1 MKGYAESAKLQ
12 LWKNKKRAKCVESAL
27 IDMREVL
34 EKAELGRGN
43 ATDKDSDVS
52 ELLICSY
59 SDQMMFISQRRKH
72 KNM

>member
-1 MKGYAESAKLQ
+1 M
-12 LWKNKKRAKCVESAL
+12 ESAL

-43 ATDKDSDVS
+43 PTDKDSDVS